1 MDVLEC
7 SKEITENDV
16 YMAIELGKMKES
28 YDRIGKIIESGS
40 YKYSFLKRSIL
51 INIVDNET
59 DVNEAEIS
67 LNAVNNLDILSYAD
81 EEKFLEVS
89 FAGMLNI
96 FNEEYSLELFNL
108 CLEIGK
114 LEFRL
119 SSYLGLVDPRIDE
132 PLAAVLSAFI
142 ERLTSSILDD
152 SIISLRDG
160 LTHVGIPTDLLDSLD
175 LNDKEQVHIFL
186 NKLKQLIIDT
196 CNSQVLSEN

>member
-28 YDRIGKIIESGS
+28 YDKIGKIIESGS
-40 YKYSFLKRSIL
+40 YKYLFLKRSIL

-59 DVNEAEIS
+59 DVEEAETS
-67 LNAVNNLDILSYAD
+67 LKAVNNLDLLSFAD

-108 CLEIGK
+108 CLEIGR

-132 PLAAVLSAFI
+132 ALAGVLSAFI

-160 LTHVGIPTDLLDSLD
+160 LDNVGIPTELLNSLD
-175 LNDKEQVHIFL
+175 LNDKEQIHDFL
-186 NKLKQLIIDT
+186 NQLKQLIIDT
-196 CNSQVLSEN
+196 CNSQVLSN

>member
-28 YDRIGKIIESGS
+28 YDKIGKIIESGS
-40 YKYSFLKRSIL
+40 YKYLFLKRSIL

-59 DVNEAEIS
+59 DVEEAETS
-67 LNAVNNLDILSYAD
+67 LKAVNNLDLLSFAD

-108 CLEIGK
+108 CLEIGR

-119 SSYLGLVDPRIDE
+119 SSYLGLVDSRIDKA
-132 PLAAVLSAFI
+132 LAGVLSAFI

-160 LTHVGIPTDLLDSLD
+160 LDNVGIPTELLNSLD
-175 LNDKEQVHIFL
+175 LNDKEQIHDFL
-186 NKLKQLIIDT
+186 NQLKQLIIDT
-196 CNSQVLSEN
+196 CNSQVLSN

>member
-59 DVNEAEIS
+59 DVNEAETS
-67 LNAVNNLDILSYAD
+67 LKAVNNLDILSYAD